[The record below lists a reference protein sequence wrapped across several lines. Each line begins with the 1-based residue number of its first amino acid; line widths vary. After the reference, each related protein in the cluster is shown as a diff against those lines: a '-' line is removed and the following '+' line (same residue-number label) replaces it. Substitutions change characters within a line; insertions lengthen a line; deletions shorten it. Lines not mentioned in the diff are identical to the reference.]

1 MKIEQRFDRVL
12 IKDDLCEV
20 NINDGLFV
28 KYTGI
33 YYKHERDTELQMEV
47 NIEEIETIFI
57 GIIETQR
64 SYMDCITGIYI
75 KPLYIHYNNEWKL
88 INNYKEPKFKY
99 FLYPHLLML
108 TNTYYHYHP
117 LYFLNS
123 IEPFSTFDIFENIAL
138 FEL

>member
-1 MKIEQRFDRVL
+1 MKIIQGSDRVL
-12 IKDDLCEV
+12 IKDDSNEV
-20 NINDGLFV
+20 IINDGDIV

-33 YYKHERDTELQMEV
+33 YYKREKDTELQINV
-47 NIEEIETIFI
+47 NIEEIETTFI
-57 GIIETQR
+57 GIIESHR
-64 SYMDCITGIYI
+64 SNIDCITGIYI

-88 INNYKEPKFKY
+88 IINYKEPKFKY

-108 TNTYYHYHP
+108 TDTYYHYHP

-123 IEPFSTFDIFENIAL
+123 IQPISTLDIFEDIAL